1 MGVAL
6 SSPPLR
12 QPGFWRLSYASGSF
26 DTSVRKRTSTCP
38 FEGRTLCGW
47 RLRVAGPAS
56 SRARLRAWLTTIRRR
71 SAAGWPSFQCPKRF
85 LSARPTRSCGAA
97 GAQTTGNV
105 GSSSHVPSVPPLA
118 AGTPV
123 RPAVTCADCS
133 VAAERP
139 QGGREGG
146 AGGRDGSGG
155 EHRPRRAA
163 RRSQAQPGAGPRR
176 GARSPRPGSA
186 AGPHSA
192 HRPEPRSRISVNVRR
207 SASGSAPGET
217 TARTSRTG
225 YTRTRRRRARRAGG
239 PGARRSP
246 RATLPARRRPRRH
259 A

>member
-1 MGVAL
+1 MHQAH
-6 SSPPLR
+6 
-12 QPGFWRLSYASGSF
+12 
-26 DTSVRKRTSTCP
+26 STHRCANA
-38 FEGRTLCGW
+38 R
-47 RLRVAGPAS
+47 RH
-56 SRARLRAWLTTIRRR
+56 ARLRAARFAGGGSESLAQRRR
-71 SAAGWPSFQCPKRF
+71 AHVSGRGSLRFDAGLPPAGRPSSALSVFFRRGRPALVGRRVLKRQGTWEVLATFPRSRPWPPALPFAPQSR
-85 LSARPTRSCGAA
+85 ARTVAWRRSGHKGVGRAARGAA
-97 GAQTTGNV
+97 TG
-105 GSSSHVPSVPPLA
+105 
-118 AGTPV
+118 
-123 RPAVTCADCS
+123 
-133 VAAERP
+133 
-139 QGGREGG
+139 Q
-146 AGGRDGSGG
+146 GG

-207 SASGSAPGET
+207 SAWGSAPGET